1 VSSSQAVS
9 WVSGVKSASRSTFAV
24 GLSLLAFVLLGAAL
38 IVGDETERVVASAVA
53 ATIAAAIMIMIADSV
68 STRDSTERSL
78 WLGFGGATI
87 LRATSASIAAI
98 DMTSNPAA
106 FAISELTLG
115 INIGA
120 ALVLATALLI
130 RQARSGISWPLTL
143 LDVILVSSVVITAFA
158 LILDELGRA
167 STAVATHVAL
177 ALGLSAADIMAL
189 TLLVVIAIPLTA
201 KSATARWLLA
211 GWTLVLVADFE
222 GGLSFVA
229 RDIDVSAVYLM
240 SALSAFTLGVAGVFH
255 LTDRSDSL
263 ETNVQQERNEALPE
277 AGNFALAAVAVGCLA
292 CVAVLASEAM
302 FGQDQGEWRLV
313 LSFAAFGAVAGFARL
328 AVSARQQRLKALNL
342 RERQVELEQ
351 QAMTDSMTEL
361 PNHRALLSR
370 LSEEVERAKRF
381 KQPLSLC
388 FIDVDAFKQINDSLG
403 HQMGDEVLR
412 EIGSILR
419 ANARQIDIVARYG
432 GEEFVILLPGTW
444 TDDAFLF
451 AERLREAIAITVI
464 RPHENVDIRLS
475 VSIGVAGLPEH
486 ASDRESLLKLA
497 DDAVYVAKR
506 SGRNQVHLFDPNL
519 PLGSGAAFSVEVA
532 TRLVQVVELRQTM
545 SVGHSDQVA
554 RLSSEM
560 ATRLGLDANEVDRIR
575 LAALLHDVGK
585 ISVPDSILAKNGP
598 LSVRET
604 EIMRGHAAIGARLL
618 EGNAALVPL
627 ASAVRHHHE
636 RWDGTGYPYRLAGEN
651 IPLAARIVAL
661 AEAYSAMTNDAPWRS
676 ALTDREAIV
685 ELMAMAGRQFDPKL
699 VELFVGMAERS
710 SVIEVG

>member
-1 VSSSQAVS
+1 VSSSQARL
-9 WVSGVKSASRSTFAV
+9 WVSGVKTSSRSTLAV
-24 GLSLLAFVLLGAAL
+24 GLSLFAFMLLVAAL
-38 IVGDETERVVASAVA
+38 TVGDEIERAVASAVA
-53 ATIAAAIMIMIADSV
+53 STIAAAIMIMIADSP
-68 STRDSTERSL
+68 STRDSAERSL
-78 WLGFGGATI
+78 WLGFGGAMM
-87 LRATSASIAAI
+87 LRAIAASIGAI

-106 FAISELTLG
+106 SGISERTLG

-120 ALVLATALLI
+120 ALLLATALLI
-130 RQARSGISWPLTL
+130 RKTRSGISWPLTL
-143 LDVILVSSVVITAFA
+143 LDVILVASLVITAFA
-158 LILDELGRA
+158 LILDQLGRA
-167 STAVATHVAL
+167 SIADASHVSL
-177 ALGLSAADIMAL
+177 ALGLVAAESVAL
-189 TLLVVIAIPLTA
+189 TLFAIIAWPFTA
-201 KSATARWLLA
+201 NSATARWLLA

-222 GGLSFVA
+222 SGLSFVA

-240 SALSAFTLGVAGVFH
+240 SAISAFTLGFAGAFH
-255 LTDRSDSL
+255 LTDRTGFL
-263 ETNVQQERNEALPE
+263 ETDVQPQDGHAVPE
-277 AGNFALAAVAVGCLA
+277 AGNFALAAVAFGCSA
-292 CVAVLASEAM
+292 CIAALASEAL

-313 LSFAAFGAVAGFARL
+313 LSLAALGAVAGFARL
-328 AVSARQQRLKALNL
+328 AVSAREQRREASNL

-388 FIDVDAFKQINDSLG
+388 FVDVDAFKQINDTLG

-519 PLGSGAAFSVEVA
+519 PLGNGAALSVEVA

-554 RLSSEM
+554 RFSAAM
-560 ATRLGLDANEVDRIR
+560 ATRLGLDASEVDRICQ
-575 LAALLHDVGK
+575 AALLHDVGK

-598 LSVRET
+598 LSIRET

-651 IPLAARIVAL
+651 IPLAARIVGI
-661 AEAYSAMTNDAPWRS
+661 AEAYSAMTNEAPWRS

-685 ELMAMAGRQFDPKL
+685 ELMAMSGKQFDPRL
-699 VELFVGMAERS
+699 VELFIRMAES
-710 SVIEVG
+710 DSVIELG